1 MYTRGYH
8 HALPLFDLLSAV
20 DTLRSKARHYQ
31 HVNVVACQCL
41 AQSLAAEPQSL
52 AWIRLESLEI
62 SLQVRVSIR
71 IAVGNV
77 HVIVL
82 MLELNAKR
90 QGVIV
95 ALGLSFHRV
104 LVVADILAISVPA
117 FAELASFNLGVH

>member
-1 MYTRGYH
+1 MG
-8 HALPLFDLLSAV
+8 
-20 DTLRSKARHYQ
+20 K
-31 HVNVVACQCL
+31 
-41 AQSLAAEPQSL
+41 
-52 AWIRLESLEI
+52 
-62 SLQVRVSIR
+62 
-71 IAVGNV
+71 V

-104 LVVADILAISVPA
+104 LIVADILAISVPA